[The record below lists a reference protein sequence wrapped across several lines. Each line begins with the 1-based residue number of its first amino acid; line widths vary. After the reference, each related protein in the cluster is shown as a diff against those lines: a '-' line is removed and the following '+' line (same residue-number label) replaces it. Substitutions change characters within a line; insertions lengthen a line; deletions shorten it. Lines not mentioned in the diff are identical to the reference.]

1 MANLD
6 RNNYETN
13 FRNSYQSASYYDK
26 SRTWDDYSPAYDY
39 AYQSKTGTYAGKKF
53 EDAENDLERGWD
65 KAKANSRLMWN
76 DARASG
82 PRRIR
87 RGSARPPPQP
97 GPRPRDMPLSARPG
111 RASPARGWTGD
122 GPPRPGRCQRFRGGR
137 PA

>member
-65 KAKANSRLMWN
+65 KAKANSRLAWSDAKDAVRDGWHRVERALAGDADN
-76 DARASG
+76 D
-82 PRRIR
+82 
-87 RGSARPPPQP
+87 
-97 GPRPRDMPLSARPG
+97 G
-111 RASPARGWTGD
+111 R
-122 GPPRPGRCQRFRGGR
+122 
-137 PA
+137 